1 MAKRP
6 DPQIRDH
13 LEWLGFIQ
21 PTGLVVSAHALDQAG
36 AILNR
41 RDIEGQRLLEECVE
55 WRSFGPD
62 REPEPFLPDFER
74 FAARVLGWS
83 FRPGG
88 YAGMDGAP
96 IPPEPMHVD
105 LNDYIAMSY
114 TRPIEPCITC
124 NTKK

>member
-62 REPEPFLPDFER
+62 REPEPFLPDYDR

-96 IPPEPMHVD
+96 IPPELDTH
-105 LNDYIAMSY
+105 
-114 TRPIEPCITC
+114 RPV
-124 NTKK
+124 